1 MTAFKEGLF
10 ALFCLVVAAN
20 GCTPAP
26 KSPVQQATSLNTPIP
41 RPKQTARNIIF
52 MIGDG
57 MGLSQVSAG
66 MYRNGNLLFLEQ
78 FPIIGIHKAY
88 SKDNLITDSAAG
100 ATAFASGVKTNNGAI
115 GVDANGKPVVT
126 ILEEAE
132 KRHLATGM
140 VVTST
145 IVHATPAAFAAHVAS
160 RSSYE
165 DIAADMTVSGV
176 DLLIGGGKKYF
187 EGRKSDNRNLLQEF
201 LDRNYVVSDISKQ
214 SLADLVLDFDRGLV
228 FFTAD
233 SDPLPVRKGRDYLVP
248 ASKLAVNY
256 LSRRSSKGFFLMIEG
271 SQIDWGGHAKDAD
284 YVISEMIEFDE
295 AIGAALEFAKED
307 NQTLIIVTGDHETG
321 GFSINQGSTRDS
333 IIAGFSTDYHTGT
346 LIPVYAF
353 GPGAELFGGIYE
365 NNTIYDRMKAALGW

>member
-1 MTAFKEGLF
+1 MTVLKGLF
-10 ALFCLVVAAN
+10 AFVWVFIAAF

-26 KSPVQQATSLNTPIP
+26 KSPIQQPASLNTPIL

-66 MYRNGNLLFLEQ
+66 MYRNGNRLFLEQ
-78 FPIIGIHKAY
+78 FPIVGLHKAY
-88 SKDNLITDSAAG
+88 AKDNLITDSAAG

-115 GVDANGKPVVT
+115 GVDADGKPVVT

-132 KRHLATGM
+132 KRGLATGM

-160 RSSYE
+160 RNSYE
-165 DIAADMTVSGV
+165 DIAADMTDSGV

-187 EGRKSDNRNLLQEF
+187 DSRTSDNRNLLQEF
-201 LDRNYVVSDISKQ
+201 LGRNYIVSDISKQ
-214 SLADLVLDFDRGLV
+214 KLTDLVLNFDRGLA

-233 SDPLPVRKGRDYLVP
+233 GDPLPVRKGRDYLVP

-256 LSRRSSKGFFLMIEG
+256 LSRRSNKGFFLMIEG
-271 SQIDWGGHAKDAD
+271 SQIDWGGHAKDAS
-284 YVISEMIEFDE
+284 YMISEMIEFDE
-295 AIGAALEFAKED
+295 AIGAVLEFAKE
-307 NQTLIIVTGDHETG
+307 NGQTLIVVTGDHETG

-333 IIAGFSTDYHTGT
+333 IVAGFSTDYHTGT
-346 LIPVYAF
+346 LIPVFAF